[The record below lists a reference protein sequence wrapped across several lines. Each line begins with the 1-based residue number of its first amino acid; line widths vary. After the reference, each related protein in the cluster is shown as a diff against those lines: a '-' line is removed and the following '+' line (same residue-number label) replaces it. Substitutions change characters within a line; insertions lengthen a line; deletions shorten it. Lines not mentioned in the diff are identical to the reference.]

1 MGNLWSS
8 EITTNAFYEDEKR
21 HYFILVDAHSRWPEI
36 FCMLRSTTAAS
47 TVTILKDLFAKD
59 GIHVHSVSDN
69 GPQFHSEEFKRF
81 LKMNEVKHVRRA
93 PYHLASNG
101 LFEGMV

>member
-1 MGNLWSS
+1 
-8 EITTNAFYEDEKR
+8 
-21 HYFILVDAHSRWPEI
+21 
-36 FCMLRSTTAAS
+36 MLRSTTAAS
-47 TVTILKDLFAKD
+47 TITILKDLFAKD

-81 LKMNEVKHVRRA
+81 LKMNGVKHAYVRRA